1 MNIKL
6 RYIQETLQPDR
17 GGKKMKTFIF
27 YHYYVGTLDENQEA
41 TTPLK
46 SPNSYGVQ
54 FKVSLE
60 KQELEKI

>member
-1 MNIKL
+1 
-6 RYIQETLQPDR
+6 
-17 GGKKMKTFIF
+17 MKTFIF